1 MAHDV
6 FISYSS
12 IDRDS
17 ADAVC
22 SILEENGISCW
33 MAPRNITPG
42 LPYTEALKDGIK
54 SSKVF
59 VLVYSSNSNN
69 SAQVIQEVDRAVHN
83 GLSIIN
89 FRLENVPLSKQVE
102 YYLSIV
108 HFCLV

>member
-1 MAHDV
+1 
-6 FISYSS
+6 
-12 IDRDS
+12 
-17 ADAVC
+17 
-22 SILEENGISCW
+22 

-69 SAQVIQEVDRAVHN
+69 SAQVIQEVDRAAHN